1 MVLILILTTLF
12 LFPFAV
18 FANFTLVL
26 ASPSGGWIQTC
37 RRGTNKDGAE
47 SLIRCNYGGYIIA
60 GQHKRF
66 FYSSTKLILALE
78 NRCFWKNG
86 LEQNLRFD
94 WVSDRTLC
102 IQTSD
107 GGYAFVVM
115 VNGVAEVVKINSVG
129 NIQWDRTF
137 AEATFAYSIIQSSDD
152 GYVLAGSTGGS
163 GPSLGD
169 NF

>member
-1 MVLILILTTLF
+1 LF
-12 LFPFAV
+12 WLHLQAV
-18 FANFTLVL
+18 GFKL
-26 ASPSGGWIQTC
+26 AEGERIKMERNPLSDAIMAVISSQ
-37 RRGTNKDGAE
+37 
-47 SLIRCNYGGYIIA
+47 
-60 GQHKRF
+60 QHKRF
-66 FYSSTKLILALE
+66 FYSPTKLILALE

-137 AEATFAYSIIQSSDD
+137 GEATFTYSIIQSSDD